1 MTVGALSSGCE
12 IGSEVML
19 ERLEEDVVPEAL
31 DERLIPMPAATK
43 APMSSEVAVL
53 VVPLVMEFK
62 VAGSDTARIEELV
75 VELAHSTIF
84 DSAVV
89 N

>member
-1 MTVGALSSGCE
+1 MAVGALSSGCE

-19 ERLEEDVVPEAL
+19 ERLEDVVSEAV

-43 APMSSEVAVL
+43 PPMSSEEVVL
-53 VVPLVMEFK
+53 VVPLAVESK
-62 VAGSDTARIEELV
+62 VAGSDTVRIDELV
-75 VELAHSTIF
+75 VELAHSTTF